1 MAKAVAR
8 PAPNSART
16 PNTTKPASLDRDV
29 PPIPVW
35 GAPTGITP
43 VALVPVPPPEP
54 VDAPVPAVP
63 PDPEPVVPPVP
74 DGDEVVVVGDEV
86 VVVGDEVVV
95 VGDEVVVVGDEVV
108 VVGDEVVVVVGGD
121 AAAKLLVNV
130 VAQVTVLPPPLAEPS
145 H

>member
-95 VGDEVVVVGDEVV
+95 VGDEVVVV
-108 VVGDEVVVVVGGD
+108 VGGD

>member
-1 MAKAVAR
+1 MAKAATR

-16 PNTTKPASLDRDV
+16 PNTTVPASLDRDA

-43 VALVPVPPPEP
+43 VALAPVPPREPVDALVPVVPPEP
-54 VDAPVPAVP
+54 VPV
-63 PDPEPVVPPVP
+63 EPPVP
-74 DGDEVVVVGDEV
+74 DGDV
-86 VVVGDEVVV
+86 
-95 VGDEVVVVGDEVV
+95 
-108 VVGDEVVVVVGGD
+108 VVVVVGGD

>member
-1 MAKAVAR
+1 MAKAATR

-16 PNTTKPASLDRDV
+16 PNTTVPASLDRDA

-43 VALVPVPPPEP
+43 VALAPVPPREPVDALVPVPPREP
-54 VDAPVPAVP
+54 VDALVPVVP
-63 PDPEPVVPPVP
+63 PEPVPVEPPVP
-74 DGDEVVVVGDEV
+74 DGDV
-86 VVVGDEVVV
+86 
-95 VGDEVVVVGDEVV
+95 
-108 VVGDEVVVVVGGD
+108 VVVVVGGD

>member
-108 VVGDEVVVVVGGD
+108 VVVGGD